1 TAVGSVVAP
10 TTLLTALL
18 FYFGW
23 LHAQAMLRYF
33 RVQLTVFDFT
43 LQDYLVRSADGLFLP
58 VTIAAAVALVFLWV
72 NRFLLGG
79 ATTLWRAKVLRIL
92 APVTGVAGI
101 ALMALALAAALGN
114 HQVFGTFPEGGGLSL
129 SVGVLLLAYTARLA
143 RRVVADRPPGRAS
156 STPTPG
162 VLAAEWG
169 AVFIL
174 VSVGLFWAVNSYALG
189 VGTGRAQQIE
199 RELASAPDVVLYSE
213 KSLDLQ
219 VIGVRELV
227 CSDPA
232 ALTEAAFRY
241 RYEGLKFVLRSGNQ
255 LLFLPAGWTRD
266 AGNALVIPRTDGMR
280 LEFTGPRRGVA
291 SRC

>member
-1 TAVGSVVAP
+1 VGSVVAP

-79 ATTLWRAKVLRIL
+79 ATTLWRAK
-92 APVTGVAGI
+92 
-101 ALMALALAAALGN
+101 AALGN

-143 RRVVADRPPGRAS
+143 RRVVANRPPGRAS